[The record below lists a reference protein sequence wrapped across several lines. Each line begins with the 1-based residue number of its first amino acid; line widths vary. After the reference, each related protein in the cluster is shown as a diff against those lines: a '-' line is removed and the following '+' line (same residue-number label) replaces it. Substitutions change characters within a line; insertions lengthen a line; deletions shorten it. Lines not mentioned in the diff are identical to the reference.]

1 MAVPSSG
8 AISLTGLAG
17 EKLNDDYGDQDF
29 DDVISLTD
37 LVLGGNTN
45 GSHESWEATNANS
58 TSKPDT
64 SAPHAMSE
72 WYGYDHDAAAAFAN
86 AKAVSKALETGVNH
100 NINLLDT
107 DDTFNF
113 TGSSAWTI
121 SFWVKAG
128 WSSSLNTNIHFFIG
142 QKENAPYQ
150 LTDMIKI
157 MYNESNNRL
166 RAHYGNKTTS
176 SNGWSKYG
184 EWLFHANSGQYAA
197 GYAAAGLGSS
207 YWSASNRGYV
217 NSDNYTMITF
227 TKSTIVRNLKKNLGN
242 KKYEELINK
251 KKSNR
256 NYTNSKEKISSLED
270 KDNLNK
276 NFNNDNPSQD
286 LALLNSFIEIAPLD
300 YEIENSPQKD
310 LSSLPISDI
319 SFPKVVFMIVDKK
332 IELETKYLKDYP
344 NWQFLSNDEL
354 ERKTIEIFEDL
365 KNAKRSCNKE
375 QRVIKV
381 PNTEVFKIVSPF
393 LLSRGISRIVSDD
406 KLIAL

>member
-1 MAVPSSG
+1 MA
-8 AISLTGLAG
+8 
-17 EKLNDDYGDQDF
+17 KR
-29 DDVISLTD
+29 LTD
-37 LVLGGNTN
+37 KQK
-45 GSHESWEATNANS
+45 E
-58 TSKPDT
+58 D
-64 SAPHAMSE
+64 
-72 WYGYDHDAAAAFAN
+72 
-86 AKAVSKALETGVNH
+86 
-100 NINLLDT
+100 I
-107 DDTFNF
+107 
-113 TGSSAWTI
+113 
-121 SFWVKAG
+121 VK
-128 WSSSLNTNIHFFIG
+128 FFISG
-142 QKENAPYQ
+142 
-150 LTDMIKI
+150 
-157 MYNESNNRL
+157 
-166 RAHYGNKTTS
+166 KTIDELC
-176 SNGWSKYG
+176 KD
-184 EWLFHANSGQYAA
+184 F
-197 GYAAAGLGSS
+197 
-207 YWSASNRGYV
+207 
-217 NSDNYTMITF
+217 TF